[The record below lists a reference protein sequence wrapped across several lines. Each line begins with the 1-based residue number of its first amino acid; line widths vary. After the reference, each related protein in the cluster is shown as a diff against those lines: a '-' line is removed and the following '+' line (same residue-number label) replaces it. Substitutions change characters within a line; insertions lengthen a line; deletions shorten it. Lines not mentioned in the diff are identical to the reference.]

1 MSATKDYENGINEA
15 APKNPWREICA
26 ASIGNAL
33 EFYDLLIY
41 GYFAIVIGKLFFP
54 VDDPTTSLLL
64 SVASFGISFVT
75 RPFGAIVLGS
85 YADKAGRKAS
95 LTLSIALMMLGTA
108 MIALAPTYAQIG
120 IAAPIIVVAAR
131 MIQGFS
137 TGGEFGAA
145 TAFMVEHAGARRRG
159 FFASWQ
165 MSTQGLA
172 TVLAAGI
179 SALLSW
185 GLTDVQIS
193 SWGWRL
199 AFAIGLLIGPVGLY
213 IRRNIDETADFKKL
227 ALAQKAKSPLREVFV
242 LDGRNMFLGAG
253 VVAAATAF
261 NYVHKLYMPTF
272 AIKQLHL
279 PATSSF
285 LSAVVTGVMLM
296 IAAPIVG
303 AMSDHY
309 GRHKVMGIA
318 LGLIAVT
325 TYPLFFLLTSW
336 PTVGMLM
343 FVQAL
348 VGLLLAAALGPVPAL
363 LADIFPTKT
372 RGTGLALSY
381 NFSVT
386 VFGGF
391 APLIVTL
398 LIEKLHNKM
407 APSFYVMATAAI
419 SIVAL
424 ISLARRM
431 RAARIQPASSA
442 PAVDRR
448 ARKQDN
454 RALSMEAH
462 S

>member
-1 MSATKDYENGINEA
+1 MSEGKEGNNLSNTGTPTLKRG
-15 APKNPWREICA
+15 PWREICA

-54 VDDPTTSLLL
+54 TDDPTNSLLL

-75 RPFGAIVLGS
+75 RPFGAIILGS

-120 IAAPIIVVAAR
+120 IAAPIIVVVAR

-145 TAFMVEHAGARRRG
+145 TAFMVEHASAKRRG
-159 FFASWQ
+159 FFSSWQ

-172 TVLAAGI
+172 TVLAAGV
-179 SALLSW
+179 SAFLSW
-185 GLTDVQIS
+185 QLTDVQIS
-193 SWGWRL
+193 DYGWRV

-213 IRRNIDETADFKKL
+213 IRSSIEETADFRQL
-227 ALAQKAKSPLREVFV
+227 SATQKAKSPIREVFAIN
-242 LDGRNMFLGAG
+242 GTNMFLGAG

-261 NYVHKLYMPTF
+261 NYVHKVYMPTF

-285 LSAVVTGVMLM
+285 LSAVVTGAMLM
-296 IAAPIVG
+296 IAAPMVG

-318 LGLIAVT
+318 LTLIAVT
-325 TYPLFFLLTSW
+325 TYPLFLMLTTW
-336 PTVGMLM
+336 PTVATLM
-343 FVQAL
+343 FVQAA
-348 VGLLLAAALGPVPAL
+348 VGLLLAASLGPVPAL

-381 NFSVT
+381 NFAVT
-386 VFGGF
+386 IFGGF
-391 APLIVTL
+391 APLIVTW
-398 LIEKLHNKM
+398 LIETLHNKV

-419 SIVAL
+419 SL
-424 ISLARRM
+424 FSLFLLARKMKTSRF
-431 RAARIQPASSA
+431 RVPATSA
-442 PAVDRR
+442 V
-448 ARKQDN
+448 
-454 RALSMEAH
+454 
-462 S
+462 

>member
-1 MSATKDYENGINEA
+1 MSEGKEGKNLSPTGTPT
-15 APKNPWREICA
+15 PKRGPWREICA

-54 VDDPTTSLLL
+54 TDDPTNSLLL

-75 RPFGAIVLGS
+75 RPFGAIILGS

-120 IAAPIIVVAAR
+120 IAAPLIVVVAR

-145 TAFMVEHAGARRRG
+145 TAFMVEHASAKRRG
-159 FFASWQ
+159 FFSSWQ

-172 TVLAAGI
+172 TVLAAGV

-185 GLTDVQIS
+185 QLTDVQIS
-193 SWGWRL
+193 DWGWRV

-213 IRRNIDETADFKKL
+213 IRSSIEETADFRQL
-227 ALAQKAKSPLREVFV
+227 SATQKAKSPIREVFAIN
-242 LDGRNMFLGAG
+242 GTNMFLGAG

-261 NYVHKLYMPTF
+261 NYVHKVYMPTF

-285 LSAVVTGVMLM
+285 LSAVVTGAMLM
-296 IAAPIVG
+296 IAAPLVG

-318 LGLIAVT
+318 LTLIAVT
-325 TYPLFFLLTSW
+325 TYPLFLMLTTW
-336 PTVGMLM
+336 PTVATLM
-343 FVQAL
+343 FVQAA
-348 VGLLLAAALGPVPAL
+348 VGLLLAASLGPVPAL

-381 NFSVT
+381 NFAVT
-386 VFGGF
+386 IFGGF
-391 APLIVTL
+391 APLIVTW
-398 LIEKLHNKM
+398 LIETLHNKV

-419 SIVAL
+419 SLFSL
-424 ISLARRM
+424 ILLARKMKTSRF
-431 RAARIQPASSA
+431 RVPATS
-442 PAVDRR
+442 PV
-448 ARKQDN
+448 
-454 RALSMEAH
+454 
-462 S
+462 

>member
-1 MSATKDYENGINEA
+1 MSDGENLPHAGI
-15 APKNPWREICA
+15 PVGPRNPWREICA

-54 VDDPTTSLLL
+54 TADPTNSLLL

-75 RPFGAIVLGS
+75 RPFGAIILGS

-120 IAAPIIVVAAR
+120 IAAPLIVVAAR

-145 TAFMVEHAGARRRG
+145 TAFMVEHASAKRRG
-159 FFASWQ
+159 FFSSWQ

-185 GLTDVQIS
+185 LLTDVQIS
-193 SWGWRL
+193 EWGWRV
-199 AFAIGLLIGPVGLY
+199 AFAVGLLIGPVGLY
-213 IRRNIDETADFKKL
+213 IRRSIDETADFKKL
-227 ALAQKAKSPLREVFV
+227 SAAQKAKSPIREVFA
-242 LDGRNMFLGAG
+242 LNGSNMFLGAG

-261 NYVHKLYMPTF
+261 NYVHKVYMPTF

-285 LSAVVTGVMLM
+285 LSAVVTGVVLM

-309 GRHKVMGIA
+309 GRHKMMGIA
-318 LGLIAVT
+318 LSLIAIT
-325 TYPLFFLLTSW
+325 TYPLFSLLTTF
-336 PTVGMLM
+336 PTVTTLM
-343 FVQAL
+343 FVQAI
-348 VGLLLAAALGPVPAL
+348 VGLLLAASLGPVPAL

-386 VFGGF
+386 IFGGF
-391 APLIVTL
+391 APLIVTW
-398 LIEKLHNKM
+398 LIATLHNKV

-419 SIVAL
+419 SITAL
-424 ISLARRM
+424 LMLARKMKTSRFSM
-431 RAARIQPASSA
+431 SA
-442 PAVDRR
+442 T
-448 ARKQDN
+448 
-454 RALSMEAH
+454 STM
-462 S
+462 